1 MDDWRAHWFEFDDA
15 VYLNTS
21 AEGLMPRVAVEAARQ
36 AVDAKTFPHRVA
48 PSTYFEVPDR
58 LRASI
63 ASLIGGRPEEVA
75 LTTGASAGTTILAHG
90 LPWKAGDEVITATG
104 EFPLQYTTWSPLAER
119 EGVALRA
126 VAPSGA
132 FLTADDLIAALSP
145 RTRLVSVSLV
155 RFDDG
160 SMLDAAR
167 LAAACHA
174 QGTLLSLDVS
184 QCCGAMPIDATRLG
198 ADFLTAAGYK
208 WLLSPYGTGFFWC
221 RLDHLQTL
229 RPGPFYWMATEGTGD
244 FSTLKFADPKP
255 AARASRWDTPEWAG
269 AWNVHLAAMAE
280 AVAFVDSVGPAVV
293 KAHNDKLIDRM
304 FERLPLD
311 VVQPASPLDAAR
323 RGPYGCFRAAT
334 PERTRALFEALAT
347 ARVIVSL
354 REGNIRVSPHLYN
367 TAGHIDQLVDVV
379 EARQAVLTSGD

>member
-1 MDDWRAHWFEFDDA
+1 MDDWRTQWFEFDDA

-21 AEGLMPRVAVEAARQ
+21 AEGLMPRVAVQAARQ

-48 PSTYFEVPDR
+48 PSTFFEVPDR

-75 LTTGASAGTTILAHG
+75 LTTGASAGAAILAHG

-119 EGVALRA
+119 EGVRLRA
-126 VAPSGA
+126 VAPAGA
-132 FLTADDLIAALSP
+132 FLAADDLIAALSP

-160 SMLDAAR
+160 SMLDTAR

-174 QGTLLSLDVS
+174 QGTLLLLDVS
-184 QCCGAMPIDATRLG
+184 QCCGAMPIDVASLG

-221 RLDHLQTL
+221 RLEHLQTL
-229 RPGPFYWMATEGTGD
+229 RPGPFYWMATEGAGD
-244 FSTLKFADPKP
+244 FSALAFANPKP
-255 AARASRWDTPEWAG
+255 APRASRWDTPEWAG
-269 AWNVHLAAMAE
+269 AWNVHLAAMAA
-280 AVAFVDSVGPAVV
+280 AVAFVERVGPATV
-293 KAHNDKLIDRM
+293 KAHNDRLIDRM
-304 FERLPLD
+304 FQRLPQD
-311 VVQPASPLDAAR
+311 IVHPASPLDGAR
-323 RGPYGCFRAAT
+323 RGPYGCFRAHT
-334 PERTRALFEALAT
+334 PERTKKLFDALVQ
-347 ARVIVSL
+347 ARVVVSL

-367 TAGHIDQLVDVV
+367 TADDIDRLVDAV
-379 EARQAVLTSGD
+379 EAQQPVLRSGG